1 MARGFPGLYFLN
13 AVERTMDFLTIG
25 ISGIELKSNVQLGNE
40 LLMYKVTGKESS
52 TKSARVAVQ
61 EYDTELTL
69 VVAVLYICL
78 GCNVDIATSTST
90 DEPEVI
96 TEDGYEEEEIQD
108 AINYVEK
115 Q

>member
-1 MARGFPGLYFLN
+1 M
-13 AVERTMDFLTIG
+13 
-25 ISGIELKSNVQLGNE
+25 
-40 LLMYKVTGKESS
+40 
-52 TKSARVAVQ
+52 Q